1 VRRLLYRGWRLKAI
15 TLAGT
20 TIIVTTITTIIIV
33 TTTITRV
40 VALIAGKTSARPT
53 FR

>member
-20 TIIVTTITTIIIV
+20 TIIVTTITTIIIF
-33 TTTITRV
+33 TTITRV